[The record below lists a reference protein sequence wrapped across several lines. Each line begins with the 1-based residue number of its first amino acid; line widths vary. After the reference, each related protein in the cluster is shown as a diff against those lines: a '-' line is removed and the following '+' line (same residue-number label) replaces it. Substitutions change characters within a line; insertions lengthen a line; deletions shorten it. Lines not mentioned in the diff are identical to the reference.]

1 MTEFKMVAERRKQR
15 GEPVRIIIGRA
26 EIITF
31 RPRIVI
37 DLLAYELDDGNG
49 KGLQ

>member
-1 MTEFKMVAERRKQR
+1 MTEFEMAAERRKQR
-15 GEPVRIIIGRA
+15 GEPVRIITSSA

-49 KGLQ
+49 NPH